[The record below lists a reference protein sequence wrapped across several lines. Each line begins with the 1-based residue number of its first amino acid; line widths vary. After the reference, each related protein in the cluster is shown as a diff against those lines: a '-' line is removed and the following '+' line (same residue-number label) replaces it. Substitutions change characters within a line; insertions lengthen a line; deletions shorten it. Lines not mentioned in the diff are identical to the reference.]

1 LKFFTVSLIGLKRF
15 ATLLPNNWLTKTP
28 EALALIWLGRKSA
41 ERKRIS
47 ERGMCND
54 FHSRHSLS
62 AGGPG
67 ASSALACGVSLATL
81 FPQESRTFRSNQ
93 LEFYKRNIVGKLA
106 LFQFVYSLAVPSIF

>member
-1 LKFFTVSLIGLKRF
+1 LKRF

-41 ERKRIS
+41 ERERIS

>member
-1 LKFFTVSLIGLKRF
+1 
-15 ATLLPNNWLTKTP
+15 
-28 EALALIWLGRKSA
+28 
-41 ERKRIS
+41 
-47 ERGMCND
+47 MCND

-67 ASSALACGVSLATL
+67 AYSAFACVFSLATL

-93 LEFYKRNIVGKLA
+93 LEFYKSNIVGKQA

>member
-1 LKFFTVSLIGLKRF
+1 MAVSRGKGSGF
-15 ATLLPNNWLTKTP
+15 P
-28 EALALIWLGRKSA
+28 EG
-41 ERKRIS
+41 
-47 ERGMCND
+47 GMCND

-81 FPQESRTFRSNQ
+81 SPQESRTFRSNQ

-106 LFQFVYSLAVPSIF
+106 SFQFVKVWLCHQFFDKREFGLVPPQTMKLKQD